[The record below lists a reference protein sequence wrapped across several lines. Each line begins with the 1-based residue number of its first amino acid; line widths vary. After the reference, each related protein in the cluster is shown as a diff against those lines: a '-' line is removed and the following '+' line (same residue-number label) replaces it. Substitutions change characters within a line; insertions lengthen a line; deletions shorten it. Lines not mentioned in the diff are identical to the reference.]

1 MEAHLLSETMI
12 SIRIED
18 FQLFFIITVLYLIKT
33 KCLRVV
39 QNILYF
45 VDRAS

>member
-1 MEAHLLSETMI
+1 
-12 SIRIED
+12 
-18 FQLFFIITVLYLIKT
+18 LIKT

-45 VDRAS
+45 VDRASWRNSG